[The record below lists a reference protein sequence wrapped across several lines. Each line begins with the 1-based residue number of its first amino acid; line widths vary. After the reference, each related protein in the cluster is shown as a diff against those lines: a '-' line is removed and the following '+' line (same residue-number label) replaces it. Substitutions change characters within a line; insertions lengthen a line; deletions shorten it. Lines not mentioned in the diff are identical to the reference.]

1 MRIKLFYNK
10 SVNDNAAYYYELAKE
25 ARAKLAGAEDAIKQ
39 TEKEMEKA
47 SVVVKKEVRVKRQK
61 EWFEKFHFSYA
72 GTHLMI
78 GGRSSKQNDI
88 VVSKYF
94 EANDL
99 FFHADIQGGAA
110 VILKD
115 GKDATEEELF
125 EAAQFTASYS
135 KAWINANAAVD
146 VYAVSKDQ
154 VSKHATGGFIPAG
167 AFAIKGE
174 RIWFRAANLALKIG
188 ILDDRVAI
196 LPQIS
201 KTDLKKELLLLPS
214 KSGKT
219 KGVLAKS
226 LAKRYS
232 VHPDELLEI
241 LPNGKSKTSSKN

>member
-25 ARAKLAGAEDAIKQ
+25 ARAKLAGAEEAIKE
-39 TEKEMEKA
+39 TEKEIEKA
-47 SVVVKKEVRVKRQK
+47 SIVTKKEVRVKKQK

-72 GTHLMI
+72 GPHLMI
-78 GGRSSKQNDI
+78 GGRNSKQNDI

-115 GKDATEEELF
+115 GQAATEEEQH

-154 VSKHATGGFIPAG
+154 VSKHATGGFIPSG

-174 RIWFRAANLALKIG
+174 RKWFRGTKLALKIG
-188 ILDDRVAI
+188 ILDDHVVL

-201 KTDLKKELLLLPS
+201 KTELKEELLLLPS

-232 VHPDELLEI
+232 VHPDELLEL
-241 LPNGKSKTSSKN
+241 LPNGKSKTTSKN